1 MAEVVLGPAGSRVD
15 VDLGVCA
22 KSGRPTAYRV
32 EFRGSTTP
40 GWVTLLLLV
49 SVVGYLFA
57 SWMSARRYRV
67 TLPFTHELHDR
78 WQRGRRAAW
87 AVAAVGVLVV
97 VAAAVVGGRA
107 AVPGVVLGIGL
118 MTVATLG
125 GVVNAVRHG
134 IGFRMT
140 RDQQLVV
147 TGVHPAFAREVATAT
162 VAPVR
167 A

>member
-15 VDLGVCA
+15 VDLGTCA

-40 GWVTLLLLV
+40 GWVGLLLLV
-49 SVVGYLFA
+49 SVVGFLFA
-57 SWMSARRYRV
+57 SSMTSRRYRV
-67 TLPFTHELHDR
+67 TLPFTHELHER
-78 WQRGRRAAW
+78 WRRGRRMAW
-87 AVAAVGVLVV
+87 AFAAVGVVV
-97 VAAAVVGGRA
+97 IVAAAAIGGDA
-107 AVPGVVLGIGL
+107 AVPGVAVGVGL
-118 MTVATLG
+118 MTVAMVG

-140 RDQQLVV
+140 RDQELVV
-147 TGVHPAFAREVATAT
+147 TGVHPAFAREVAAAS
-162 VAPVR
+162 VAPLP